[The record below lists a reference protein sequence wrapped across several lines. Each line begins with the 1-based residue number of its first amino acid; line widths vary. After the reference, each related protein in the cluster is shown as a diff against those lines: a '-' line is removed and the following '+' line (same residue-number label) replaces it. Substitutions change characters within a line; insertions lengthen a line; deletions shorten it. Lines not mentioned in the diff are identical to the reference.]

1 MRDEGKAP
9 QGKGKLAKKKGADE
23 IVCSFFLRVR
33 ISLHPG
39 NIFSSTSGA

>member
-1 MRDEGKAP
+1 MKEKP
-9 QGKGKLAKKKGADE
+9 LKGRASSPSKKGADE